1 MELTGLPDFHAPLTD
16 EASGARA
23 YWPFG
28 GGSRCFVMP
37 DALTLGSRDGLAD
50 FRLELIR
57 PVIPNLP
64 PEPHAVLELS
74 VATVSSRAERVLAV
88 LRLQNPA
95 ASIELLAPSGG
106 SFRFVAGSS
115 DAPAT
120 LLEPIALVPSGLG
133 SLRLVRLL
141 PLDAALLVREIAAIA
156 L

>member
-37 DALTLGSRDGLAD
+37 DALTLGSRLDGLAD

-57 PVIPNLP
+57 PAIPGLP
-64 PEPHAVLELS
+64 PEPHAVLEQS
-74 VATVSSRAERVLAV
+74 VATVSSSAERVLAA

-95 ASIELLAPSGG
+95 ASVELLAPSGG
-106 SFRFVAGSS
+106 ILPFRRRFERRAG
-115 DAPAT
+115 DA
-120 LLEPIALVPSGLG
+120 S
-133 SLRLVRLL
+133 
-141 PLDAALLVREIAAIA
+141 
-156 L
+156 